1 MNLCYQTIVYENSKR
16 WTKYTA
22 STTTCQLLKLRYSQD
37 ASLSTHNE
45 TFITI
50 RCESDD
56 ALLILD
62 QPNRQMSNMEKWEFV
77 SDQEVRCY
85 QTPGREFSYVSFA
98 CAWQNADAVP
108 VIGSVAIDE
117 VQADCRANPHEDT
130 PVLTG
135 MSLGRLCP
143 GPFGNVLYDSTE
155 TTCPATSF
163 RDGCVEHGP
172 CRDCVRPGWKVTN
185 ELQPTDACRADS
197 LNTTVLGEA
206 FANPH
211 VLDNFES
218 IVDDNRRFYDVTDEE
233 G

>member
-62 QPNRQMSNMEKWEFV
+62 QPNRQMSNMENWEFV
-77 SDQEVRCY
+77 SDQEVRCC
-85 QTPGREFSYVSFA
+85 QTPGRELSYVSFA
-98 CAWQNADAVP
+98 CACQNANAVP

-117 VQADCRANPHEDT
+117 VQA
-130 PVLTG
+130 G
-135 MSLGRLCP
+135 
-143 GPFGNVLYDSTE
+143 
-155 TTCPATSF
+155 
-163 RDGCVEHGP
+163 
-172 CRDCVRPGWKVTN
+172 
-185 ELQPTDACRADS
+185 
-197 LNTTVLGEA
+197 
-206 FANPH
+206 
-211 VLDNFES
+211 
-218 IVDDNRRFYDVTDEE
+218 
-233 G
+233 